1 MSGQIEVEGAVR
13 RYGDATVLHGVS
25 LTVEAGAFAALVGP
39 SGSGKTTLLN
49 LIGGLDRPDAGRITV
64 DGRAISD
71 LGADDR
77 AAYRRDRVGFIFQTF
92 NLIDVLTAHENV
104 ELPLS
109 LLGVPARE
117 RAERAAAML
126 AEVGLADHARKLPT
140 QMSGGQ
146 QQRVAVA
153 RALVKNPALVLGDEP
168 TANLDAATGVALMD
182 MLASLNERHGTTLV
196 IATHDPRMV
205 ERTRV
210 AYTLSDGRLVSR

>member
-1 MSGQIEVEGAVR
+1 MSGEIDVEGVVR

-49 LIGGLDRPDAGRITV
+49 LIGGLDRPDAGRIVV
-64 DGRAISD
+64 DGLAVSD
-71 LGADDR
+71 LGADAR
-77 AAYRRDRVGFIFQTF
+77 ATYRRDRVGFIFQTF
-92 NLIDVLTAHENV
+92 NLIDVLSAQENV
-104 ELPLS
+104 ELPLA
-109 LLGVPARE
+109 LLGVPPRR

-182 MLASLNERHGTTLV
+182 MLAALNERRGTTLV

-210 AYTLSDGRLVSR
+210 AYTLSDGRLVSS